1 MAAEPARGAAPARG
15 QGRERL
21 RLCFVIQRFGLEV
34 AGGSELHC
42 RWLAGRLA
50 RRHDVRVV
58 TTCALDYL
66 EWRNHYPPGP
76 DRVDGL
82 PVMRHPVRRPRD
94 EHRFALQSDLVFHEE
109 HSRDE
114 ERQWVVENGPECP
127 ELVRSLRGLRDV
139 DLFIFYSYRYYQT
152 FFGLPT
158 VADRAVLVPTAE
170 EDPAI
175 ELPVFGDL
183 FRAARG
189 IVYLTPEERSLV
201 QGVSGNTAVPSVVV
215 GSGINV
221 PEGHGEVDV
230 RARFGLHGPYVLYV
244 GRIDRNKGADR
255 LFTYWQ
261 RLAEER
267 KDLPPL
273 VLVGRPALAIPEH
286 PKIRHLG
293 FVPEEEKFA
302 LLAGSLL
309 LVLPSPYESLSVIV
323 LEAWAMGR
331 PVLVNSACRVLEGQC
346 VRSGGGLFYRGYSEF
361 AEALRRLLD
370 DEGLRGHLGEA
381 GRRYVAAEYDWDVVE
396 RRTEAFLRGLVS

>member
-1 MAAEPARGAAPARG
+1 MAADPAPR
-15 QGRERL
+15 RL

-66 EWRNHYPPGP
+66 EWRNHYPPGA
-76 DRVDGL
+76 DDVAGL

-94 EHRFALQSDLVFHEE
+94 AHRFALLSDLVFHEE
-109 HSRDE
+109 HSLED
-114 ERQWVVENGPECP
+114 ERQWVVENGPDSP
-127 ELVRSLRGLRDV
+127 ELVRSLRALPAV
-139 DLFIFYSYRYYQT
+139 DLFVFYSYRYYQT

-158 VADRAVLVPTAE
+158 VKDRAVLVPTAE

-175 ELPVFGDL
+175 ELPVFGDV
-183 FRAARG
+183 FRSARG

-201 QGVSGNTAVPSVVV
+201 QGVSGNAAVPSVVV

-221 PEGHGEVDV
+221 PPGHRDLDAS
-230 RARFGLHGPYVLYV
+230 ARFDLPGRYVLYV
-244 GRIDRNKGADR
+244 GRIDRNKGVDR

-261 RLAEER
+261 RLHEEWP
-267 KDLPPL
+267 DLPPL
-273 VLVGRPALAIPEH
+273 VLVGRPALDIPKH

-293 FVPEEEKFA
+293 FVSEEEKFA
-302 LLAGSLL
+302 LLARCDL
-309 LVLPSPYESLSVIV
+309 LVLPSAYESLSVIV

-361 AEALRRLLD
+361 AEALRRLVGD
-370 DEGLRGHLGEA
+370 APLRQALGEA

-396 RRTEAFLRGLVS
+396 RRTEEFLRGLAS

>member
-1 MAAEPARGAAPARG
+1 M
-15 QGRERL
+15 

-66 EWRNHYPPGP
+66 EWKNHYPPGSAT
-76 DRVDGL
+76 VDGL
-82 PVMRHPVRRPRD
+82 AVTRHPVRRPRD
-94 EHRFALQSDLVFHEE
+94 EHRFALISDLVFHEE
-109 HSRDE
+109 HSLAD

-127 ELVRSLRGLRDV
+127 DLVRALPRLDDV
-139 DLFIFYSYRYYQT
+139 DLFLFYSYRYYQT
-152 FFGLPT
+152 FFGLP
-158 VADRAVLVPTAE
+158 VVRDRAVLVPTAE

-183 FRAARG
+183 FRGARG

-201 QGVSGNTAVPSVVV
+201 QGASGNEAVPSVVV

-221 PEGHGEVDV
+221 PSGYEQADV
-230 RARFGLHGPYVLYV
+230 RARYSLPGRYILYV

-261 RLAEER
+261 RMAEEWP
-267 KDLPPL
+267 DLPPL
-273 VLVGRPALAIPEH
+273 VLVGRPALEIPAH

-293 FVPEEEKFA
+293 FVSEEEKFA
-302 LLAGSLL
+302 LLATCDV

-361 AEALRRLLD
+361 AEALRRLLAD
-370 DEGLRGHLGEA
+370 DGLRRGLGEA
-381 GRRYVAAEYDWDVVE
+381 GRCYVAAEYDWDVVE
-396 RRTEAFLRGLVS
+396 RRTETFLRGLV